1 MINSII
7 INKTICSLYKRK
19 AQKDQNMVMTFPT
32 KQLKNIKTIN
42 TSYNKPKR
50 NK

>member
-7 INKTICSLYKRK
+7 INKTISSLYKRK

-32 KQLKNIKTIN
+32 KQLKKHENCKYIL
-42 TSYNKPKR
+42 
-50 NK
+50 